1 MRVML
6 FSFVIFMC
14 SCDTGYEIPDS
25 YSGRYYG
32 IDSIYRNQYALEII
46 DTLYNPIYLDV
57 ESLGSG
63 LYDVKNDNGYW
74 IRDGLLTQNK
84 LAIDISGFIGFIKFF
99 EDSIYLEATSNTSLI
114 NVSHKAFLSR

>member
-6 FSFVIFMC
+6 LSFIILMC
-14 SCDTGYEIPDS
+14 SCDDGYKIPDS

-32 IDSIYRNQYALEII
+32 IDSVYRNQYALQII
-46 DTLYNPIYLDV
+46 DTLHYPIYLDV
-57 ESLGSG
+57 EQLGSG
-63 LYDVKNDNGYW
+63 LYDVKNDKGFW
-74 IRDGLLTQNK
+74 VRDGFVTQNK
-84 LAIDISGFIGFIKFF
+84 LAIDISGFVGFIRFF